1 MNDFSADGH
10 HVFETIRERA
20 VARKGADHVEA
31 QATALAPPV
40 ADDGRVL
47 SAISKAVFYTGF
59 SWKLVDRKW
68 PGFEEAFEAFDPG
81 WLNIQPDEFWDDR
94 MRDPRIVRSPR
105 RVASIR
111 RNTVRVGELSSIH
124 GGAITFFRSWPDDD
138 LVGLHTF
145 VEKQFD
151 GLGWY
156 GSQFVLRIIGRDT
169 FVISPD
175 LVAAL
180 KLAGV
185 PIEGTGR
192 SVRDR
197 KVVQDTLLRWRQQTG
212 RSLTYL
218 SRACSMSL

>member
-1 MNDFSADGH
+1 MNDYAADGR

-20 VARKGADHVEA
+20 VARKGLDHVEA
-31 QATALAPPV
+31 QASPLAALA
-40 ADDGRVL
+40 ADNGRVL

-68 PGFEEAFEAFDPG
+68 PGFEDAFDRFDVG

-111 RNTVRVGELSSIH
+111 RNAALVSELSTGQ
-124 GGAITFFRSWPDDD
+124 GGASDFFASWPEDD
-138 LVGLHTF
+138 LIGLHSL
-145 VEKQFD
+145 VERRID

-156 GSQFVLRIIGRDT
+156 GSQFVLRMIGRDT

-180 KLAGV
+180 KLSGV
-185 PIEGTGR
+185 PLEGAGR
-192 SVRDR
+192 SKRDR
-197 KVVQDTLLRWRQQTG
+197 KVVQDTLLRWRDQTG

-218 SRACSMSL
+218 SRVASMSL

>member
-1 MNDFSADGH
+1 MNDYAADGS

-20 VARKGADHVEA
+20 VARKGVDHIET
-31 QATALAPPV
+31 QGSALAPPA

-68 PGFEEAFEAFDPG
+68 PGFEDAFDGFDVG
-81 WLNIQPDEFWDDR
+81 WLNIRPDEFWDDR

-111 RNTVRVGELSSIH
+111 RNAAMVSELSSRY
-124 GGAITFFRSWPDDD
+124 GGASAFFASWPDDD
-138 LVGLHTF
+138 LIGLHSF
-145 VEKQFD
+145 VERQID

-156 GSQFVLRIIGRDT
+156 GSQFVLRMIGRDT

-185 PIEGTGR
+185 PIEGAGR
-192 SVRDR
+192 SKKDR
-197 KVVQDTLLRWRQQTG
+197 KVVQDTLLRWRDQTG

-218 SRACSMSL
+218 SRVVSLSL